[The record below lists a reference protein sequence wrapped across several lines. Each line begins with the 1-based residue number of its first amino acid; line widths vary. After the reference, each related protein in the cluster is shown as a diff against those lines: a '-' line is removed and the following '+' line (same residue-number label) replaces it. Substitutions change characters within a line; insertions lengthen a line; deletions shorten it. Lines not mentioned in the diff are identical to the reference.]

1 MDVRAY
7 SAAEPFITTD
17 GSTIRSL
24 LDLSVAPVANHS
36 LAEATLPAGGQTE
49 RHHHRISEEMYYL
62 LDGEALMEIDGE
74 ERTVAVGD
82 AILIPVGAWHQIT
95 NTGTGDLRFLCT
107 CAPPWTPEDTYFVDG
122 QGEEHPESQ
131 R

>member
-1 MDVRAY
+1 MY
-7 SAAEPFITTD
+7 SP
-17 GSTIRSL
+17 
-24 LDLSVAPVANHS
+24 
-36 LAEATLPAGGQTE
+36 
-49 RHHHRISEEMYYL
+49 